1 MKTGKITHIE
11 PNGTFESY
19 GSTLTRNKVTLAT
32 GETFTFNSKG
42 AFKKNVGDEI
52 EFEVVNA
59 QYGNAKL
66 IYNPNKPAPQQ
77 AAPAQKTND
86 VQKFIIR
93 QSSVASAVNF
103 YKDKPLSQSYPQ
115 STYSSSSLESYY
127 ESQML

>member
-19 GSTLTRNKVTLAT
+19 GSTLTRNKVTMAT

-52 EFEVVNA
+52 EFEVTNA

-77 AAPAQKTND
+77 AAPVQKNND

-103 YKDKPLSQSYPQ
+103 YKDKPSSEDEVLEFAERIVNYI
-115 STYSSSSLESYY
+115 YS
-127 ESQML
+127 

>member
-1 MKTGKITHIE
+1 MKTGKITNIE

-19 GSTLTRNKVTLAT
+19 GSILTRNKVTMAT
-32 GETFTFNSKG
+32 GETLTFNSKG
-42 AFKKNVGDEI
+42 DFKKNVGDEI

-66 IYNPNKPAPQQ
+66 IYNPNRPAPQQ
-77 AAPAQKTND
+77 AAPAQKNND

-103 YKDKPLSQSYPQ
+103 YKDKPSSEDEVLEFAERIVNYI
-115 STYSSSSLESYY
+115 YS
-127 ESQML
+127 

>member
-11 PNGTFESY
+11 PSGTFESY
-19 GSTLTRNKVTLAT
+19 GNTLTRNKVTLAT

-52 EFEVVNA
+52 EFEVTNQ

-66 IYNPNKPAPQQ
+66 IYNPNPTPAFNKPTVSSE
-77 AAPAQKTND
+77 KNND

-103 YKDKPLSQSYPQ
+103 YKDKQASEEEVLDFAERIVNYI
-115 STYSSSSLESYY
+115 YS
-127 ESQML
+127 

>member
-1 MKTGKITHIE
+1 MKTGRITNVE
-11 PNGTFESY
+11 TSGTFESY

-32 GETFTFNSKG
+32 GETYTFNSKG

-52 EFEVVNA
+52 EFEVVNE

-66 IYNPNKPAPQQ
+66 IYNPNKPAPQ
-77 AAPAQKTND
+77 AVPVQKNND

-103 YKDKPLSQSYPQ
+103 YKDKPSSEDEVLDFAERIVNYI
-115 STYSSSSLESYY
+115 YS
-127 ESQML
+127 

>member
-93 QSSVASAVNF
+93 QSSVSSAVNF
-103 YKDKPLSQSYPQ
+103 YKDKPSSEDEVLEFAERIVNYI
-115 STYSSSSLESYY
+115 YS
-127 ESQML
+127 

>member
-52 EFEVVNA
+52 EFEVTNA

-77 AAPAQKTND
+77 AAPVQKNND

-103 YKDKPLSQSYPQ
+103 YKDKPSSEDEVLEFAERIVNYI
-115 STYSSSSLESYY
+115 YS
-127 ESQML
+127 

>member
-1 MKTGKITHIE
+1 MKTGRITNVE
-11 PNGTFESY
+11 TSGTFESY

-32 GETFTFNSKG
+32 GETYTFNSKG

-52 EFEVVNA
+52 EFEVVNE

-66 IYNPNKPAPQQ
+66 IYNPNKPAPQ
-77 AAPAQKTND
+77 AAPAQKNND

-103 YKDKPLSQSYPQ
+103 YKDKPSSEDEVLDFAERIVNYI
-115 STYSSSSLESYY
+115 YS
-127 ESQML
+127 

>member
-1 MKTGKITHIE
+1 MKTGRITNVE
-11 PNGTFESY
+11 TSGTFESY

-32 GETFTFNSKG
+32 GETYTFNSKG

-52 EFEVVNA
+52 EFEVVNE

-66 IYNPNKPAPQQ
+66 IYNPNKPAPQ
-77 AAPAQKTND
+77 AAPVQKNND

-103 YKDKPLSQSYPQ
+103 YKDKPSSEDEVLDFAERIVNYI
-115 STYSSSSLESYY
+115 YS
-127 ESQML
+127 

>member
-1 MKTGKITHIE
+1 MKTGKITNIE

-19 GSTLTRNKVTLAT
+19 GSILTRNKVTMAT

-52 EFEVVNA
+52 EFEVTNE

-66 IYNPNKPAPQQ
+66 IYNLNKPAPM
-77 AAPAQKTND
+77 ATAPVQKTND

-103 YKDKPLSQSYPQ
+103 YKDKPSSEDEVLDFAERIVNYI
-115 STYSSSSLESYY
+115 YS
-127 ESQML
+127 

>member
-1 MKTGKITHIE
+1 MKTGKITNIE

-19 GSTLTRNKVTLAT
+19 GSILTRNKVTMAT

-42 AFKKNVGDEI
+42 AFKKNIGDEI
-52 EFEVVNA
+52 EFEVTNE

-66 IYNPNKPAPQQ
+66 IYNPNRPAPQQ
-77 AAPAQKTND
+77 SAPVQKPND

-103 YKDKPLSQSYPQ
+103 YKDKPSSEDEVLEFAERIVNYI
-115 STYSSSSLESYY
+115 YS
-127 ESQML
+127 

>member
-1 MKTGKITHIE
+1 MKTGKITNIE

-19 GSTLTRNKVTLAT
+19 GSILTRNKVTMAT

-42 AFKKNVGDEI
+42 DFKKNVGDEI
-52 EFEVVNA
+52 EFEVTNA

-66 IYNPNKPAPQQ
+66 IYNPNRPQQ
-77 AAPAQKTND
+77 QSAPVKKTDD

-103 YKDKPLSQSYPQ
+103 YKDKPSSEDEVLEFAERIVNYI
-115 STYSSSSLESYY
+115 YS
-127 ESQML
+127 

>member
-1 MKTGKITHIE
+1 MKTGKITNIE

-19 GSTLTRNKVTLAT
+19 GSILTRNKVTMAT

-103 YKDKPLSQSYPQ
+103 YKDKPSSEDEVLEFAERIVNYI
-115 STYSSSSLESYY
+115 YS
-127 ESQML
+127 

>member
-1 MKTGKITHIE
+1 MKTGKITNIE

-19 GSTLTRNKVTLAT
+19 GSILTRNKVTMAT

-42 AFKKNVGDEI
+42 DFKKNVGDEI
-52 EFEVVNA
+52 EFEVTNA

-66 IYNPNKPAPQQ
+66 IYNPNRPAPQQ
-77 AAPAQKTND
+77 VAPVQKTND

-103 YKDKPLSQSYPQ
+103 YKDKPSSEDEVLEFAERIVNYI
-115 STYSSSSLESYY
+115 YS
-127 ESQML
+127 

>member
-1 MKTGKITHIE
+1 MKTGKITNIE

-19 GSTLTRNKVTLAT
+19 GSILTRNKVTLAT

-42 AFKKNVGDEI
+42 DVKKNVGDEI
-52 EFEVVNA
+52 EFEVTNA

-66 IYNPNKPAPQQ
+66 IYNPNRPQQ
-77 AAPAQKTND
+77 QSAPVKKTDD

-103 YKDKPLSQSYPQ
+103 YKDKPSSEDEVLEFAERIVNYI
-115 STYSSSSLESYY
+115 YS
-127 ESQML
+127 

>member
-1 MKTGKITHIE
+1 MKTGKITNVE
-11 PNGTFESY
+11 PSGTFESY

-32 GETFTFNSKG
+32 GEVYTFNSKG
-42 AFKKNVGDEI
+42 QFKKNVGDEI

-66 IYNPNKPAPQQ
+66 IYNPNKPAPQ
-77 AAPAQKTND
+77 APVQKTND

-103 YKDKPLSQSYPQ
+103 YKDKPSSEDEVLEFAERIVNYI
-115 STYSSSSLESYY
+115 YS
-127 ESQML
+127 

>member
-19 GSTLTRNKVTLAT
+19 GSTLTRNKVTMAT

-52 EFEVVNA
+52 EFEVTNA

-66 IYNPNKPAPQQ
+66 IYNPNRPAPQQ
-77 AAPAQKTND
+77 AAPVQKNND

-103 YKDKPLSQSYPQ
+103 YKDKPSSEDEVLEFAERIVNYI
-115 STYSSSSLESYY
+115 YS
-127 ESQML
+127 

>member
-52 EFEVVNA
+52 EFEVTNA

-66 IYNPNKPAPQQ
+66 IYNPNRPAPQQ
-77 AAPAQKTND
+77 AAPVQKNND

-103 YKDKPLSQSYPQ
+103 YKDKPSSEDEVLEFAERIVNYI
-115 STYSSSSLESYY
+115 YS
-127 ESQML
+127 

>member
-1 MKTGKITHIE
+1 MKTGKITNIE

-19 GSTLTRNKVTLAT
+19 GSILTRNKVTMAT

-52 EFEVVNA
+52 EFEVTNE

-66 IYNPNKPAPQQ
+66 IYNLNKPAPMA
-77 AAPAQKTND
+77 AAPVQKPND

-103 YKDKPLSQSYPQ
+103 YKDKPSSEDEVLDFAERIVNYI
-115 STYSSSSLESYY
+115 YS
-127 ESQML
+127 

>member
-1 MKTGKITHIE
+1 MKTGRITNVE
-11 PNGTFESY
+11 TSGTFESY

-32 GETFTFNSKG
+32 GETYTFNSKG

-52 EFEVVNA
+52 EFEVVNE

-66 IYNPNKPAPQQ
+66 IYNPNKPAPQ
-77 AAPAQKTND
+77 AAAVQKNND

-103 YKDKPLSQSYPQ
+103 YKDKPSSEDEVLDFAERIVNYI
-115 STYSSSSLESYY
+115 YS
-127 ESQML
+127 

>member
-52 EFEVVNA
+52 EFEVTNV

-77 AAPAQKTND
+77 AAPVQKNND

-103 YKDKPLSQSYPQ
+103 YKDKPSSEDEVLEFAERIVNYI
-115 STYSSSSLESYY
+115 YS
-127 ESQML
+127 

>member
-1 MKTGKITHIE
+1 MKTVRITNVE
-11 PNGTFESY
+11 TSGTFESY

-32 GETFTFNSKG
+32 GETYTFNSKG

-52 EFEVVNA
+52 EFEVVNE

-66 IYNPNKPAPQQ
+66 IYNPNKPAPQ
-77 AAPAQKTND
+77 AAPVQKNND

-103 YKDKPLSQSYPQ
+103 YKDKPSSEDEVLDFAERIVNYI
-115 STYSSSSLESYY
+115 YS
-127 ESQML
+127 

>member
-1 MKTGKITHIE
+1 MKTGKITNIE

-19 GSTLTRNKVTLAT
+19 GSILTRNKVTLAT

-42 AFKKNVGDEI
+42 DFKKNVGDEI
-52 EFEVVNA
+52 EFEVTNA

-66 IYNPNKPAPQQ
+66 IYNPNRPQQQ
-77 AAPAQKTND
+77 AAPVKKTDD

-103 YKDKPLSQSYPQ
+103 YKDKPSSEDEVLEFAERIVNYI
-115 STYSSSSLESYY
+115 YS
-127 ESQML
+127 